1 MNASFNLS
9 GKWSSLRATLHFF
22 RKHFAVVFG
31 LGLLAALGRV
41 AQLGGFGPV
50 TSWMNFFLEIAVEG
64 ARVLLF
70 LYVLGLADVKR
81 GWLRIRRFFANSD
94 QRKLLWDTAVHNF
107 KTQWVPILLNILG
120 FLLIASALN
129 FLIDW
134 LAYETPLLL
143 KLKENG
149 LLSTSSSEW
158 VLLLFFKNLTV
169 IPLMIVFETVLALW
183 VTDKLVVTST

>member
-1 MNASFNLS
+1 MNASFDLS
-9 GKWSSLRATLHFF
+9 GKWSSLRATLRFF

-41 AQLGGFGPV
+41 AQLGGFGLV
-50 TSWMNFFLEIAVEG
+50 TSWMNFLLEIAVEG

-81 GWLRIRRFFANSD
+81 GWLRVRRFFANSA
-94 QRKLLWDTAVHNF
+94 QRKLLWGTAVHNF

-134 LAYETPLLL
+134 LAYGTPLLL

-149 LLSTSSSEW
+149 LLVPFSSEW

-169 IPLMIVFETVLALW
+169 IPLMIVFETVLVLW
-183 VTDKLVVTST
+183 VTDKL